1 VIRKADE
8 GDVHALCGMERA
20 ASGTALAH
28 VFAGI
33 AFPYG
38 DVQAR
43 WQLVLDDPSA
53 EVIVDELDG
62 QLVGYAAYG
71 DGWLRHFGV
80 VPEHW
85 GSGRAQALYAAVLER
100 ATAAGSPT
108 SHLWVLVDNHRAHA
122 FYRRLGWHDTDVREQ
137 ETFPPYP
144 LKTQLNRPL
153 SGDQRSIAADL
164 SLSEQRH
171 VSVRGAV

>member
-1 VIRKADE
+1 MIRRAGE

-20 ASGTALAH
+20 VSGTALAH
-28 VFAGI
+28 VFADI
-33 AFPYG
+33 AFPHD
-38 DVQAR
+38 DVLAR

-53 EVIVDELDG
+53 DVIVDEVDG

-85 GSGRAQALYAAVLER
+85 GSGRAQALYAAVVER
-100 ATAAGSPT
+100 AAAAGSPT
-108 SHLWVLVDNHRAHA
+108 TYLWVLVDNHRARA
-122 FYRRLGWHDTDVREQ
+122 FYRRLGWHDTDLREQ

-144 LKTQLNRPL
+144 LKTQMTRPP
-153 SGDQRSIAADL
+153 SGDQRSAPAWT
-164 SLSEQRH
+164 
-171 VSVRGAV
+171 

>member
-1 VIRKADE
+1 MIRRAGE

-20 ASGTALAH
+20 VSGTALAH
-28 VFAGI
+28 VFADI
-33 AFPYG
+33 AFPHD
-38 DVQAR
+38 DVLAR

-53 EVIVDELDG
+53 DVIVDEVDG

-85 GSGRAQALYAAVLER
+85 GSGRAQALYAAVVER
-100 ATAAGSPT
+100 AAAAGSPT
-108 SHLWVLVDNHRAHA
+108 TYLWVLVDNYRALA
-122 FYRRLGWHDTDVREQ
+122 FYRRLGWHDTDLREQ

-144 LKTQLNRPL
+144 LKTQMTRPP
-153 SGDQRSIAADL
+153 SGDQR
-164 SLSEQRH
+164 
-171 VSVRGAV
+171 GAPAWT

>member
-1 VIRKADE
+1 M
-8 GDVHALCGMERA
+8 HALCSMERA

-28 VFAGI
+28 IFADI
-33 AFPYG
+33 AFPHD
-38 DVQAR
+38 DVLTR

-53 EVIVDELDG
+53 DVIVDEVDG

-85 GSGRAQALYAAVLER
+85 GSGRAQALYTAVLAR
-100 ATAAGSPT
+100 AAEAGAPT
-108 SHLWVLVDNHRAHA
+108 SYLWVLVDNHRARA
-122 FYRRLGWHDTDVREQ
+122 FYRRLGWHDTDVSEQ

-144 LKTQLNRPL
+144 LKTQMTRPTR
-153 SGDQRSIAADL
+153 GDQRSTT
-164 SLSEQRH
+164 
-171 VSVRGAV
+171 GWT